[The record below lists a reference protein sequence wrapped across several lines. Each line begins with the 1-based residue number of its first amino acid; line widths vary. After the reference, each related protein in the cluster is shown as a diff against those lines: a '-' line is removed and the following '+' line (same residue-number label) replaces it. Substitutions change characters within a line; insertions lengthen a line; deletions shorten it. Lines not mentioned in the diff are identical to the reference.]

1 MPDLDPWEDAA
12 AAPSPATG
20 KDPWETAEGAAP
32 VSDAAAPKP
41 NTTTALGQFGRGVA
55 DPAYGGMQAAA
66 HLADSPIA
74 GMIPGVGAAKAIV
87 NTAAGSFFGTSV
99 TKAAKD
105 YADRAVKEREEKIAK
120 ERGDDASKTDWWR
133 MGGNVAASLP
143 MGAGGLLEGAG
154 SGLLGMVGR
163 GAATGALAGALEPV
177 KEGDNFGTTKAA
189 QIGEGGV
196 LGGGIG
202 ILGKG
207 ASEGAKMA
215 GEYVLRTHPEA
226 AENAAV
232 QTILKRW
239 GQDTKHG
246 AGSATDAL
254 DLINAT
260 NKPMALADKAG
271 SNVRALG
278 GSVARTPGESQQVAK
293 QFLNERNTEAATR
306 LNQDIDTYVHS
317 GASAY
322 KTVQTLLRSRS
333 AAAAPLYNDARA
345 LDHVWS
351 PRLDEFF
358 ANPRI
363 QEGLNRGFAL
373 ERDFALAEGRPM
385 STTQLGIDLDMEG
398 NVKLVDKPNLMLLD
412 MAKRGLDATIADS
425 RDQYG
430 RLTAEG
436 LAASKI
442 KNAFVSE
449 IDSLDKNGIYKKA
462 RETWGG
468 YSASKDAVELG
479 GKLMSENR
487 SLAENEELI
496 ASLTDGDKQ
505 FLRLGLADNLRS
517 RLDKI
522 TDITG
527 DLKTA
532 TPLLTSSEIMKRIRP
547 AFRSK
552 EEADAF
558 IKAVADEHAMASSR
572 KGYLGGSQSIER
584 GMEEATNAMESV
596 GKAKDFLTGGLFK
609 KAAMAWDLYSKIG
622 QAPPAK
628 IREEIAK
635 ILFTSDI
642 QPASRIGQKLQG
654 KLPTAQPNPNQAVA
668 DRITQVAPTLGA
680 PAQEVAPGP

>member
-1 MPDLDPWEDAA
+1 MTDWPGTADIPSEAEQWPGSPEASAA
-12 AAPSPATG
+12 
-20 KDPWETAEGAAP
+20 D
-32 VSDAAAPKP
+32 APKP
-41 NTTTALGQFGRGVA
+41 NTTSSAGQFGRGLA
-55 DPAYGGMQAAA
+55 DPLYGGAQLAA
-66 HLADSPIA
+66 HVADSPIA
-74 GMIPGVGAAKAIV
+74 GMIPGVGLL
-87 NTAAGSFFGTSV
+87 
-99 TKAAKD
+99 KAAQDTATSFNLIPSITGAARK
-105 YADRAVKEREEKIAK
+105 YADKVVKDREEQIAK
-120 ERGDDASKTDWWR
+120 ERGDDADKTDWWR

-154 SGLLGMVGR
+154 VGLASTVGR
-163 GAATGALAGALEPV
+163 GAATSALAGALQPV
-177 KEGDNFGTTKAA
+177 KDSDNFGTTKVA
-189 QIGEGGV
+189 QIGEGLV

-202 ILGKG
+202 AAGKG
-207 ASEGAKMA
+207 ASEVAKMV
-215 GEYVLRTHPEA
+215 GQYVLRSNPEA

-239 GQDTKHG
+239 GQDTKYG
-246 AGSATDAL
+246 GGSATEAL

-260 NKPMALADKAG
+260 NKPMALADKAE

-293 QFLNERNTEAATR
+293 KFLNERNTEAATR
-306 LNQDIDTYVHS
+306 LDKDIDTYVHS
-317 GASAY
+317 GESAY

-333 AAAAPLYNDARA
+333 AAAAPLYSDARA
-345 LDHVWS
+345 LEGVWS

-385 STTQLGIDLDMEG
+385 STTQLGVDLDMEG

-436 LAASKI
+436 LAASKL
-442 KNAFVSE
+442 KNSFVSE
-449 IDSLDKNGIYKKA
+449 IDSLDKHGIYKKA

-468 YSASKDAVELG
+468 YSASKDAVEMG
-479 GKLMSENR
+479 GKLMSEKR

-496 ASLTDGDKQ
+496 ASMSEGDKQ

-517 RLDKI
+517 RLDAI

-532 TPLLTSSEIMKRIRP
+532 TPLLTSGEVTKRIRP

-584 GMEEATNAMESV
+584 GMEEAGNATDGI
-596 GKAKDFLTGGLFK
+596 GKAKDFLTGGLWK
-609 KAAMAWDLYSKIG
+609 KAVMAWDLYSKIG

-668 DRITQVAPTLGA
+668 DRITQVAPTLAA
-680 PAQEVAPGP
+680 PAQEAAPGP